1 MSGKAAVE
9 DRERRRARNAGSSA
23 GKSKVRKRPA
33 VSEDGQERPKKRR
46 PVSEDGQERPKK
58 RRPVSEDGQER
69 PKKRRPVSEN
79 GQERLKKRRPVSEDG
94 QERPKKRRPIP
105 EDGQE
110 RPKKRPQKAEKISRI
125 RKAGGTA
132 GSKKSADKTQ
142 AKKTCRIDDPIIDDT
157 WDSRNCRSISVEE
170 VQSVKGTDGCKKI
183 LWN

>member
-1 MSGKAAVE
+1 M
-9 DRERRRARNAGSSA
+9 
-23 GKSKVRKRPA
+23 RKRPA

-58 RRPVSEDGQER
+58 R
-69 PKKRRPVSEN
+69 
-79 GQERLKKRRPVSEDG
+79 
-94 QERPKKRRPIP
+94 
-105 EDGQE
+105 
-110 RPKKRPQKAEKISRI
+110 PQKAEKVSKNQKKQAARP
-125 RKAGGTA
+125 

-142 AKKTCRIDDPIIDDT
+142 AKKTCRIDDSIIDHT

>member
-1 MSGKAAVE
+1 MRGQASRENAETLPGKAAVE

-46 PVSEDGQERPKK
+46 P
-58 RRPVSEDGQER
+58 
-69 PKKRRPVSEN
+69 
-79 GQERLKKRRPVSEDG
+79 
-94 QERPKKRRPIP
+94 IP

-110 RPKKRPQKAEKISRI
+110 RPKKRPQKAEKISKNQK
-125 RKAGGTA
+125 KAGGTA

-142 AKKTCRIDDPIIDDT
+142 AKKTCRIDDSIIDHT

-170 VQSVKGTDGCKKI
+170 VQSVKGTDG
-183 LWN
+183 